1 LLPDSAPLN
10 PNIDANSASGKLHGG
25 RHHGQ
30 RRAESGRS
38 HLASERSRVGVAE
51 VGGAAVGAGL
61 DDVVG
66 AGAVDV
72 DVVET
77 AARPPAARADR
88 TGRCDGQSAGRA
100 SAQLG
105 DVDGVGVED
114 LAAAVVDVV
123 GARAGVALERAE
135 RRECVGVAE
144 TRGAVAGDTRADVAR
159 IRSGAAAAR
168 VYGDGNARDGR
179 VANGQRGGIAAA
191 HGGGP

>member
-1 LLPDSAPLN
+1 LLHETAPLN
-10 PNIDANSASGKLHGG
+10 PNIDAKRASGKLHGG
-25 RHHGQ
+25 RYHGQ
-30 RRAESGRS
+30 RRAEGGSG

-61 DDVVG
+61 HEVVG

-72 DVVET
+72 GVVK
-77 AARPPAARADR
+77 AAACPPAARADR
-88 TGRCDGQSAGRA
+88 TGRHDGQSAGRA
-100 SAQLG
+100 AAQLG
-105 DVDGVGVED
+105 DVDGVWVEN

-144 TRGAVAGDTRADVAR
+144 TRGAVAGATRADVAR